1 MKKLFGA
8 LISLLLSPAVYPERL
23 ADRNLE
29 NVVQQFGGTL
39 QYQTSDGDW
48 EVLRNSPEEG
58 YLAAVGSGTGQV
70 LAVICEPDDFYG
82 AVLYWY
88 EGADSLGT
96 HYDDGDDQPVTL
108 NWRDPDLTQR
118 TQWTHLSY
126 DDQEFDS
133 VILVNEAG
141 GQSVK
146 PQETNSFL
154 DRLTR
159 HGELNTIVSV
169 APATLVKQA
178 TFSLDGAPSAETV
191 RACGQQQVSSDSTLY
206 FPDFVDGG
214 GWSVQLVLSNT
225 DADSDDAVVAVRV
238 YDSEGDAVRRF
249 FDSDSSFEI
258 PALGSRV
265 LRSAGSGAIRRG
277 WIEVEADS
285 TSVSGLLTY
294 RHAQSGVEVGVK
306 PVELGNQFALF
317 VEESSEIGTGLA
329 IFKPESEPAIEL
341 RIRDEE
347 GRDPL
352 DGVFVPHEDFHQR
365 ARTMP
370 EWFGVEGVDT
380 GFLRDFRGLLFL
392 RSEDGS
398 LFAPLGLRFGKQT
411 GSLSAVP
418 VIRGG
423 DVSGGMPPSGTGGA
437 PPAVSLSA
445 SPTSIERGQ
454 SATLRWSSTNA
465 TSASITPGIGTV
477 PTSGSRRVSPTG
489 TTTYRITV
497 RGADGQTASA
507 SATVTVTEPPAS
519 LAPADQNAFNDVF
532 VGKRVST
539 GVPNYYIDFT
549 SPGRFKE
556 TEGSDEYTGGYA
568 YQNTGSNTGTVT
580 LNYDDGDRCTF
591 QLTFTSETSGTA
603 TFSCNDGTSGSADWR
618 LVDIPSGDDDE
629 DANQVCA
636 AGSTIQSGS
645 ECALQYPQGTPE
657 AGQAF
662 GRFAVGEFFGG
673 EKGCLFIGSGFQSCS
688 PSSVSETGTITVR
701 DSGNEYSLDFAAS
714 KIEDSSSWRI
724 SKLSIALEE

>member
-1 MKKLFGA
+1 MKKLA
-8 LISLLLSPAVYPERL
+8 SLLVALLLCPAVYAERG
-23 ADRNLE
+23 ADRTLDT
-29 NVVQQFGGTL
+29 VIQQFGDSL
-39 QYQTSDGDW
+39 QFQTSDGDW
-48 EVLRNSPEEG
+48 EVVRNSPEEG
-58 YLAAVGSGTGQV
+58 YLAAVGSGRGQV
-70 LAVICEPDDFYG
+70 LAVLCEPNNFYG

-96 HYDDGDDQPVTL
+96 YYDDGDDQPVTL
-108 NWRDPDLTQR
+108 NWRDPDLTQQ

-126 DDQEFDS
+126 EDQEFDS

-141 GQSVK
+141 GRPVK
-146 PQETNSFL
+146 PEETDRFL

-159 HGELNTIVSV
+159 HDELNTVV
-169 APATLVKQA
+169 KLAPTTLVKQA

-191 RACGQQQVSSDSTLY
+191 KACGQQQTSSDTMLY
-206 FPDFVDGG
+206 FPDFVDGS

-225 DADSDDAVVAVRV
+225 SASTKDAAVVVRV
-238 YDSEGDAVRRF
+238 YDSEGNAVRRF
-249 FDSDSSFEI
+249 FDSDSSIEI

-265 LRSAGSGAIRRG
+265 LRSAGSGVIRRG

-285 TSVSGLLTY
+285 ASVSGLLTY

-306 PVELGNQFALF
+306 PVELGSQFALF
-317 VEESSEIGTGLA
+317 VEESSDIGTGLA
-329 IFKPESEPAIEL
+329 IFKPESEPTIEL

-392 RSEDGS
+392 RSEDDS

-437 PPAVSLSA
+437 PPTVRLSA
-445 SPTSIERGQ
+445 SPKSIERGQ

-477 PTSGSRRVSPTG
+477 PTSGSRRVSPTR
-489 TTTYRITV
+489 TTIYRITV

-519 LAPADQNAFNDVF
+519 LAPADQDAFNEVF
-532 VGKRVST
+532 VGKRVLSDD
-539 GVPNYYIDFT
+539 PNYFIDFI

-556 TEGSDEYTGGYA
+556 TEGSDEYPGSYTYG
-568 YQNTGSNTGTVT
+568 NTGSNTGTVT

-591 QLTFTSETSGTA
+591 RLTFASATSGTA
-603 TFSCNDGTSGSADWR
+603 NLQLQRRNEREFQLAIGGYSA
-618 LVDIPSGDDDE
+618 
-629 DANQVCA
+629 
-636 AGSTIQSGS
+636 
-645 ECALQYPQGTPE
+645 
-657 AGQAF
+657 
-662 GRFAVGEFFGG
+662 
-673 EKGCLFIGSGFQSCS
+673 
-688 PSSVSETGTITVR
+688 
-701 DSGNEYSLDFAAS
+701 
-714 KIEDSSSWRI
+714 
-724 SKLSIALEE
+724 

>member
-1 MKKLFGA
+1 MKKRLGV
-8 LISLLLSPAVYPERL
+8 LVPLLLLSAVYAERGS
-23 ADRNLE
+23 DRTLDS
-29 NVVQQFGGTL
+29 VIQQFGGSL
-39 QYQTSDGDW
+39 QFQTSDGDW
-48 EVLRNSPEEG
+48 EVVRNSPEEG
-58 YLAAVGSGTGQV
+58 FLAAVGSGRGQV
-70 LAVICEPDDFYG
+70 LAVLCEPNKFYG

-96 HYDDGDDQPVTL
+96 YYDDGDDQPVTL
-108 NWRDPDLTQR
+108 NWRDPDLTQE

-126 DDQEFDS
+126 EDQEFDS
-133 VILVNEAG
+133 VILVNEADG
-141 GQSVK
+141 RPVK
-146 PQETNSFL
+146 PQETDRFL
-154 DRLTR
+154 DRLTL
-159 HGELNTIVSV
+159 HDELNTVV
-169 APATLVKQA
+169 KLAPATLVKQA

-191 RACGQQQVSSDSTLY
+191 KACGQQQTSSDTTLY
-206 FPDFVDGG
+206 FPDFVDGS

-225 DADSDDAVVAVRV
+225 SASTEDAAVVVRV

-249 FDSDSSFEI
+249 FDSDSFFEI

-265 LRSAGSGAIRRG
+265 LRSAGSGEFRRG

-285 TSVSGLLTY
+285 ASVSGLLTY

-306 PVELGNQFALF
+306 PVELGSQFALF
-317 VEESSEIGTGLA
+317 VEESSDIGTGLA

-380 GFLRDFRGLLFL
+380 EFLRDFRGLLFL

-437 PPAVSLSA
+437 PPTVRLSA

-454 SATLRWSSTNA
+454 SSTLTWSSANA

-477 PTSGSRRVSPTG
+477 PTSGSRRVSPTR

-497 RGADGQTASA
+497 RSADGQTAAA
-507 SATVTVTEPPAS
+507 STTVTVTEPPAS
-519 LAPADQNAFNDVF
+519 LAPADQDAFNEVF
-532 VGKRVST
+532 VGKRVLA
-539 GVPNYYIDFT
+539 GVPNYYIDFI

-556 TEGSDEYTGGYA
+556 TEGSDEYAGSYT

-603 TFSCNDGTSGSADWR
+603 TFSCNDGTSGSASWR
-618 LVDIPSGDDDE
+618 LVDIPPDDDDE
-629 DANQVCA
+629 DTSQVCA
-636 AGSTIQSGS
+636 TGSTIQSGS

-662 GRFAVGEFFGG
+662 GRFAVGEFFGS

-688 PSSVSETGTITVR
+688 ASSVASKGTLTAG
-701 DSGNEYSLDFAAS
+701 SGNKYDLDFAAS

-724 SKLSIALEE
+724 SKLSITLQE